1 MPEMFR
7 DFRETGPR
15 GLFLKVP
22 KLFGWCVQNEG
33 VPCHET
39 LQLFQFLFS
48 LQHVKRPALQNK
60 RPGRSFRNAFRAGKV
75 FGSLDKHTPGLF
87 VDNSDYYLQSKTVH
101 NSQVPHHNSSS
112 SLLNE
117 R

>member
-1 MPEMFR
+1 MSRNFA
-7 DFRETGPR
+7 
-15 GLFLKVP
+15 VISI
-22 KLFGWCVQNEG
+22 
-33 VPCHET
+33 
-39 LQLFQFLFS
+39 QFLLS

-60 RPGRSFRNAFRAGKV
+60 RVGVLEMAFRAGKV
-75 FGSLDKHTPGLF
+75 FGSFDKHTPGLF